1 MSAQAPIA
9 TPHEDL
15 NAVLAKVGEL
25 ARRSAGGSYIYRGEP
40 KAYPAVSSSLYRR
53 YEDIE
58 ADAFDIE
65 VVQREILGQA
75 RGYTRYTGETDELE
89 ILSQI
94 QHNGGDTNLI
104 DFTTDF
110 LIALFF
116 ACDGDPGEPGRVI
129 LLSENGADYQVM
141 EPREPAHRV
150 IAQKS
155 VFVRPSKGF
164 VEPNDIVDIS
174 SNLKQSVLDYL
185 REAHGIF
192 TETIYNDL
200 HGFIRHQ
207 GIHQSA
213 YVEFYKGV
221 TASRRENYLQAVEH
235 YNRAIELNPQLI
247 PAYNN
252 RGIACYRTGDYE
264 SAIRNY
270 DRALELNPEDPIT
283 YYNLGVIHD
292 YRGDYE
298 SAIRNYDRA
307 LELNPEYPA
316 PYCNLGVIHSYR
328 GDYESAIQNYNR
340 ALELDPEYPAPY
352 CNLGIIQA
360 YRGDYE
366 SAIQNYNRAIALDPE
381 EPGFYCNRGEA
392 WLHLGELDNAREDL
406 ATAQNMG
413 DDIVAS
419 FRNEYAS
426 VADFEQRNGI
436 TLPPDI
442 AEMLGG

>member
-1 MSAQAPIA
+1 MSAQAPIDA
-9 TPHEDL
+9 PHEDL

-40 KAYPAVSSSLYRR
+40 KAYPAVSSSLYRK
-53 YEDIE
+53 YPDIE

-65 VVQREILGQA
+65 VVQREILRQA

-116 ACDGDPGEPGRVI
+116 ACDGEPGEPGRVI

-141 EPREPAHRV
+141 EPKEPAHRV

-164 VEPNDIVDIS
+164 VEPNDIVDIP

-207 GIHQSA
+207 DIHQSA
-213 YVEFYKGV
+213 YVEFYKGDI
-221 TASRRENYLQAVEH
+221 AISKENYLLAIEH
-235 YNRAIELNPQLI
+235 YNRAIGLNPQLVS
-247 PAYNN
+247 AYNN
-252 RGIACYRTGDYE
+252 RGAAYLVIGDYE
-264 SAIRNY
+264 SAILDYN
-270 DRALELNPEDPIT
+270 RALGLNPE
-283 YYNLGVIHD
+283 YSVAYRNLGFIHD
-292 YRGDYE
+292 YRGD
-298 SAIRNYDRA
+298 
-307 LELNPEYPA
+307 
-316 PYCNLGVIHSYR
+316 H
-328 GDYESAIQNYNR
+328 
-340 ALELDPEYPAPY
+340 
-352 CNLGIIQA
+352 
-360 YRGDYE
+360 E

-381 EPGFYCNRGEA
+381 DSGYYRDRGEA
-392 WLHLGELDNAREDL
+392 WLHLGEWDNARDDL
-406 ATAQNMG
+406 AIARNRG
-413 DDIVAS
+413 VDIVAS
-419 FRNEYAS
+419 FRNGYAR
-426 VADFEQRNGI
+426 VANFEQRNGI

>member
-25 ARRSAGGSYIYRGEP
+25 ARRAAGGGYIYRGEP

-53 YEDIE
+53 CEDIE

-75 RGYTRYTGETDELE
+75 RGYTRFTGETDGLE

-94 QHNGGDTNLI
+94 RHNGGDINLI

-116 ACDGDPGEPGRVI
+116 ACDGKPGEPGRVI
-129 LLSENGADYQVM
+129 LLSENGAGYQVM

-155 VFVRPSKGF
+155 VLVRPSKGF
-164 VEPNDIVDIS
+164 VEPNDIVSIPSD
-174 SNLKQSVLDYL
+174 LKQPVLNYL
-185 REAHGIF
+185 RESHGIF

-200 HGFIRHQ
+200 HGFIQHQ

-213 YVEFYKGV
+213 YAEFYKGV
-221 TASRRENYLQAVEH
+221 TASGQGNYSQAIEH
-235 YNRAIELNPQLI
+235 YNRAIELNPQLVS
-247 PAYNN
+247 AYNN
-252 RGIACYRTGDYE
+252 RGTAYCRIGDYE
-264 SAIRNY
+264 NAILDYN
-270 DRALELNPEDPIT
+270 RALELNPEFPMA
-283 YYNLGVIHD
+283 H
-292 YRGDYE
+292 
-298 SAIRNYDRA
+298 
-307 LELNPEYPA
+307 
-316 PYCNLGVIHSYR
+316 
-328 GDYESAIQNYNR
+328 
-340 ALELDPEYPAPY
+340 
-352 CNLGIIQA
+352 
-360 YRGDYE
+360 
-366 SAIQNYNRAIALDPE
+366 
-381 EPGFYCNRGEA
+381 CNRGEV
-392 WLHLGELDNAREDL
+392 WLRLREWDNAREDL

-413 DDIVAS
+413 EDIVAS
-419 FRNEYAS
+419 FRNEYES
-426 VADFEQRNGI
+426 VADFEQHNGI
-436 TLPPDI
+436 TVPPDI

>member
-25 ARRSAGGSYIYRGEP
+25 ARRSAGGKYIYRGEP
-40 KAYPAVSSSLYRR
+40 KAYPAVSSSLYRW
-53 YEDIE
+53 YEDKDIE
-58 ADAFDIE
+58 VDAFDIE
-65 VVQREILGQA
+65 VVQRGILGQA
-75 RGYTRYTGETDELE
+75 RGYTRYTGETDDLE

-116 ACDGDPGEPGRVI
+116 ACDGEPGEPGRVI
-129 LLSENGADYQVM
+129 LLSENGPDYQVV

-164 VEPNDIVDIS
+164 VEPNDIVDIP
-174 SNLKQSVLDYL
+174 SNLKQSVLNYL
-185 REAHGIF
+185 RESHGIF
-192 TETIYNDL
+192 AETIYNDL

-221 TASRRENYLQAVEH
+221 TAGRKENYLQAIEH
-235 YNRAIELNPQLI
+235 YNRAIEFNPQLVS
-247 PAYNN
+247 AYNN
-252 RGIACYRTGDYE
+252 RGAAYYSIGDYE

-270 DRALELNPEDPIT
+270 N
-283 YYNLGVIHD
+283 
-292 YRGDYE
+292 
-298 SAIRNYDRA
+298 SA
-307 LELNPEYPA
+307 LELNPEY
-316 PYCNLGVIHSYR
+316 HT
-328 GDYESAIQNYNR
+328 
-340 ALELDPEYPAPY
+340 
-352 CNLGIIQA
+352 A
-360 YRGDYE
+360 YY
-366 SAIQNYNRAIALDPE
+366 
-381 EPGFYCNRGEA
+381 NRGEA
-392 WLHLGELDNAREDL
+392 WLNTDEWDNAREDF
-406 ATAQNMG
+406 ATARNMG
-413 DDIVAS
+413 EDIVSS
-419 FRNEYAS
+419 FRNEYEN
-426 VADFEQRNGI
+426 VADFERRNGI

-442 AEMLGG
+442 AEMLSG

>member
-25 ARRSAGGSYIYRGEP
+25 ARRSAGGNYIYRGEP
-40 KAYPAVSSSLYRR
+40 KAHPTVSSSLYRK
-53 YEDIE
+53 YPDIE

-65 VVQREILGQA
+65 VVQREILEQA
-75 RGYTRYTGETDELE
+75 RGYTRFTGETDDLE

-116 ACDGDPGEPGRVI
+116 ACDGKPDEPGRVI
-129 LLSENGADYQVM
+129 LLSENGVDYQVM

-164 VEPNDIVDIS
+164 VEPDDIVDIP
-174 SNLKQSVLDYL
+174 SNLKQSVLNYL
-185 REAHGIF
+185 RESHGIL
-192 TETIYNDL
+192 TETVYNDL

-221 TASRRENYLQAVEH
+221 TASRKGNYLQAIEH
-235 YNRAIELNPQLI
+235 YNGAIELNPQLV

-252 RGIACYRTGDYE
+252 RGATCYRIGDYE
-264 SAIRNY
+264 SAIR
-270 DRALELNPEDPIT
+270 D
-283 YYNLGVIHD
+283 
-292 YRGDYE
+292 
-298 SAIRNYDRA
+298 YDRA
-307 LELNPEYPA
+307 LELNPEYPAPYYNLGVIHHYRGDYESAIWNYDRALELNSEHPA

-328 GDYESAIQNYNR
+328 GDYENAIQNYNR
-340 ALELDPEYPAPY
+340 ALELDT
-352 CNLGIIQA
+352 
-360 YRGDYE
+360 
-366 SAIQNYNRAIALDPE
+366 E
-381 EPGFYCNRGEA
+381 EPKYYCNRGEA
-392 WLHLGELDNAREDL
+392 WLHLGEWDNAREDFT
-406 ATAQNMG
+406 TARNMSE
-413 DDIVAS
+413 DIVSS
-419 FRNEYAS
+419 FRNDYDS

>member
-1 MSAQAPIA
+1 MSAQAPID

-15 NAVLAKVGEL
+15 NAVLTKVGEL

-40 KAYPAVSSSLYRR
+40 KAYPAVSSSLYRW
-53 YEDIE
+53 YEDKDIE
-58 ADAFDIE
+58 VDAFDIE
-65 VVQREILGQA
+65 VVQRGILGQA

-116 ACDGDPGEPGRVI
+116 ACDGEPGEPGRVI
-129 LLSENGADYQVM
+129 LLSENGADYQIV

-164 VEPNDIVDIS
+164 VEPNDIVGIPSD
-174 SNLKQSVLDYL
+174 LKQSVLDYL
-185 REAHGIF
+185 RKAHGIF

-207 GIHQSA
+207 SIHQSA

-221 TASRRENYLQAVEH
+221 TAHRKESYLQAIEH
-235 YNRAIELNPQLI
+235 YNRAIELNPQMI
-247 PAYNN
+247 SAYNN
-252 RGIACYRTGDYE
+252 LGAAYHDTGDYE
-264 SAIRNY
+264 SAILDYN
-270 DRALELNPEDPIT
+270 RAL
-283 YYNLGVIHD
+283 G
-292 YRGDYE
+292 
-298 SAIRNYDRA
+298 
-307 LELNPEYPA
+307 LNPEYPIA
-316 PYCNLGVIHSYR
+316 YRNLGLIHYDR
-328 GDYESAIQNYNR
+328 GDH
-340 ALELDPEYPAPY
+340 
-352 CNLGIIQA
+352 
-360 YRGDYE
+360 E

-381 EPGFYCNRGEA
+381 YPATYCNRGEA
-392 WLHLGELDNAREDL
+392 WLHLGEWDNAREDL
-406 ATAQNMG
+406 AIARNRG
-413 DDIVAS
+413 VDIVAS
-419 FRNEYAS
+419 FRDDYAS